1 MITVRGV
8 HHVKLPVSDLTRS
21 RGWYESVLGVRPWLE
36 FPDGNG
42 VIRGVAYHPLGTLTL
57 CLREDPPR
65 ASAFAGFDP
74 LGIPHGPVT
83 TATLGWLLSTTDPD
97 GVDLRFYTA
106 EHHPPGAVPGG
117 GITAGAALATSARL
131 AVLSEAPRPK
141 QS

>member
-1 MITVRGV
+1 M
-8 HHVKLPVSDLTRS
+8 PTR
-21 RGWYESVLGVRPWLE
+21 RPTPRVGIRRVRPLA
-36 FPDGNG
+36 
-42 VIRGVAYHPLGTLTL
+42 ILVAT
-57 CLREDPPR
+57 R
-65 ASAFAGFDP
+65 ADLDEVTAHLDH